1 MKKIKKKYLKK
12 YKKIELIWW
21 LTCYPWYKIKI
32 KKT

>member
-1 MKKIKKKYLKK
+1 MKKNLKNYLKK
-12 YKKIELIWW
+12 YKKIELIWR